1 MTRRSRIPSFLSV
14 ALLLSLSIV
23 APGCRPVVVVPPE
36 PEPTPTQPWKAE
48 AAYLPEVTQAWQS
61 VNGPIT
67 PDVTSD
73 KCPNCN
79 GTGRVGD
86 TRTEKTC
93 PECNGTG
100 KKTTRSAAIA
110 PTNECET

>member
-1 MTRRSRIPSFLSV
+1 MTKRCHYQTN
-14 ALLLSLSIV
+14 LLWLCVFSATIV
-23 APGCRPVVVVPPE
+23 AGGCRPVVPVPPE
-36 PEPTPTQPWKAE
+36 PGPTPAQPWKAE
-48 AAYLPEVTQAWQS
+48 PVYLPEVTQAWQELNEP
-61 VNGPIT
+61 VGPE
-67 PDVTSD
+67 VTSD

-79 GTGRVGD
+79 GTGRIGD
-86 TRTEKTC
+86 TRFEKTC